1 MTGSPPSGHGGC
13 PHPRESLGT
22 CVSQT
27 GREGACQL
35 PPRVWPLPRPRTAS
49 RPLVFTPVHSGA
61 GVDGGSPAS
70 AHTPTQGGWARSS
83 REESQMSGPE
93 QGAQGV
99 LYPGGGE
106 QRTPGSHPC
115 ATDGGRVR
123 APALLRAS
131 LFISSHS
138 GSPPGLPLVAMN
150 RGCHCL
156 RLRASLCGGFSPCG
170 GRALS
175 VSSAVAAPGFSRQTC
190 VPCIGRRALN
200 PWTSR
205 EAPLSAS

>member
-1 MTGSPPSGHGGC
+1 MSAPPEGLAPAQAPHCLAPSRLHPGSFWRRCRRWVSCFC
-13 PHPRESLGT
+13 PHPHP
-22 CVSQT
+22 
-27 GREGACQL
+27 GRVGEVL
-35 PPRVWPLPRPRTAS
+35 PGGVPDVRS
-49 RPLVFTPVHSGA
+49 RARGPGGPVG
-61 GVDGGSPAS
+61 
-70 AHTPTQGGWARSS
+70 
-83 REESQMSGPE
+83 
-93 QGAQGV
+93 
-99 LYPGGGE
+99 PGGGE

-175 VSSAVAAPGFSRQTC
+175 VSSAVAAPGFSCQTC

-200 PWTSR
+200 PWMSR